1 MLGYGTIGE
10 RLMSKSA
17 EPLTGTKN
25 ADLLRYFMSP
35 FAVALWVTALIC
47 DLVYPIIFAQVRKT
61 ERLLPDGRRVAGD
74 SVNIDKKRVT
84 FDKVK

>member
-1 MLGYGTIGE
+1 
-10 RLMSKSA
+10 
-17 EPLTGTKN
+17 
-25 ADLLRYFMSP
+25 MSP

-61 ERLLPDGRRVAGD
+61 ERLLPDGRRV
-74 SVNIDKKRVT
+74 VNIDKKRVT